1 MRVGCSCLEYL
12 KSCTEDMAVL
22 DVLATE
28 SDWDKIFSVNAK
40 GTFLCYK
47 YAGRQMIAQGR
58 GGRIIGACSV
68 SGKRGK
74 VLRRPK
80 EPLIDFYCYTRFCKL
95 GGILWVE
102 VRS

>member
-1 MRVGCSCLEYL
+1 M
-12 KSCTEDMAVL
+12 L

-28 SDWDKIFSVNAK
+28 GDWDEIFSVNAK

-74 VLRRPK
+74 VLGRLKGP
-80 EPLIDFYCYTRFCKL
+80 PNDFLLFY
-95 GGILWVE
+95 
-102 VRS
+102 